1 MGSSSAPLLTIVE
14 IIRETGGE
22 VVALGQRGFVS
33 SVAIDSRQCSRE
45 SLFVALPGERTDG
58 HFYLAEALRRGSSL
72 SLVNRKFVQE
82 NKEKIALLA
91 ERTQAGFIAVSD
103 TLRALQD
110 LARFH
115 MRRLSKVTRIGV
127 TGSSGKTTTKDLI
140 GSILQRSASTFASE
154 GNLNS
159 EIGLPL
165 SVFQAKASDRFAVF
179 EMGMNHQGEMDILVD
194 IVRPDIAAIT
204 NIGTAHI
211 GLLGSKDAIASEKK
225 KIFSRFNGHQTGFVF
240 EKEAYFSF
248 LKDGIRGSILPYG
261 PTTTPGYEGSV
272 GLGIEG
278 FDLRVRGRPMRL
290 ALVGNHNLHNALCA
304 ISIAQHLGV
313 SLADVQEGMEAVRPV
328 SGRGEVLR
336 GRITVLQ
343 DSYNAN
349 PESFAKAVDFLGD
362 LPWEGRKIIVA
373 GSMKELG
380 HESAEAHAR
389 VGALLAGS
397 TADALFLFGDE
408 MEAAY
413 LQCANGKPTVFWT
426 TDFDALRKAV
436 REFVKEGDVVLLKG
450 SRSMEL
456 ERLLPDLTDQRR
468 PLHEGG

>member
-1 MGSSSAPLLTIVE
+1 MEARSEPLLTIVE
-14 IIRETGGE
+14 IIRATGGE
-22 VVALGQRGFVS
+22 VLALGNKGFVA
-33 SVAIDSRQCSRE
+33 SVAVDSRECSRDG
-45 SLFVALPGERTDG
+45 LFVALPGERTDG
-58 HFYLAEALRRGSSL
+58 HFFVEEAIRRGASL
-72 SLVNRKFVQE
+72 FLVNRKFAQE
-82 NKEKIALLA
+82 NKGKITLLA
-91 ERTQAGFIAVSD
+91 EKAHAGFIVVPD

-115 MRRLSKVTRIGV
+115 MRKHADVVRVGV

-140 GSILQRSASTFASE
+140 GSILKRGTSAFVSE

-165 SVFQAKASDRFAVF
+165 SAFRVQKNDHYAVF
-179 EMGMNHQGEMDILVD
+179 EMGMNHPGEMDVLVD
-194 IVRPDIAAIT
+194 IVRPDLAAIT

-211 GLLGSKDAIASEKK
+211 GLLGSRHAIASEKK
-225 KIFSRFNGHQTGFVF
+225 KIFALFDGPQTGFVF
-240 EKEAYFSF
+240 EEEPYFSF
-248 LKDGIRGSILPYG
+248 LKEGIRGSVLPYG
-261 PTTTPGYEGSV
+261 PTTTPGYEGSD

-278 FDLRVRGRPMRL
+278 FELRVRGRPMRL
-290 ALVGNHNLHNALCA
+290 ALVGKHNLHNALCA
-304 ISIAQHLGV
+304 ISVAEHLGV
-313 SLADVQEGMEAVRPV
+313 PLADVQEGLEAVRPN

-362 LPWEGRKIIVA
+362 LPWEGRKVIVA
-373 GSMKELG
+373 GSMMELG

-397 TADALFLFGDE
+397 TADALFLFGAE
-408 MEAAY
+408 AEAAY
-413 LQCANGKPTVFWT
+413 RKCEGCKPTVVWT
-426 TDFDALRKAV
+426 TDFEELKRAV
-436 REFVKEGDVVLLKG
+436 LDFVREGDVVLLKG
-450 SRSMEL
+450 SRSMAL
-456 ERLLPDLTDQRR
+456 ERLVPDLTDERR

>member
-1 MGSSSAPLLTIVE
+1 MTIVE
-14 IIRETGGE
+14 IIRATGGE
-22 VVALGQRGFVS
+22 VLALGNKGFAA
-33 SVAIDSRQCSRE
+33 SVAVDSRQCSRD

-58 HFYLAEALRRGSSL
+58 HLFVEDALRRGTSL
-72 SLVNRKFVQE
+72 SLVNRKFAQE
-82 NKEKIALLA
+82 NKEKIVLLA
-91 ERTQAGFIAVSD
+91 ERMQAGFIVVSD

-115 MRRLSKVTRIGV
+115 MRKLADVVRVGI
-127 TGSSGKTTTKDLI
+127 TGSSGKTTTKDLV
-140 GSILQRSASTFASE
+140 GSILKRSASTFVSE

-165 SVFQAKASDRFAVF
+165 SAFRVQKTDRYAVF
-179 EMGMNHQGEMDILVD
+179 EMGMNHQGEMDVLVD
-194 IVRPDIAAIT
+194 IVQPDLAAIT

-211 GLLGSKDAIASEKK
+211 GFLGSKDAIAAEKK
-225 KIFSRFNGHQTGFVF
+225 KIFVLFDGHQTGFVF
-240 EKEAYFSF
+240 EEEPYFSF

-278 FDLRVRGRPMRL
+278 FDLWVRGRPMRL
-290 ALVGNHNLHNALCA
+290 ALVGKHNLHNALCA
-304 ISIAQHLGV
+304 ISIAEHLGV
-313 SLADVQEGMEAVRPV
+313 PLTDIQEGLEAVRPI

-362 LPWEGRKIIVA
+362 LPWEGRKVIVA
-373 GSMKELG
+373 GSMMELG
-380 HESAEAHAR
+380 HASSEAHAR
-389 VGALLAGS
+389 VGKLLAGS
-397 TADALFLFGDE
+397 TADALFLFGA
-408 MEAAY
+408 EAEEIY
-413 LQCANGKPTVFWT
+413 LQCEGSKPTVFWT
-426 TDFDALRKAV
+426 TEFAELRRALIDFV
-436 REFVKEGDVVLLKG
+436 REGDLVLLKG

-456 ERLLPDLTDQRR
+456 ERLLPDLADDRR
-468 PLHEGG
+468 TLHEGG